1 MDNSKF
7 LVSVVVPVYNAE
19 KYLSDCIDSLMRQT
33 RKPEEIIL
41 VDDGSTDCS
50 GEICDLYAS
59 QYSYIKVIHKQNG
72 GVSSARNA
80 GIDAAQGKYLIFV
93 DADDLVDQRLLE
105 FYAQYC
111 GGDGVPICNIKEVH
125 ETEIS
130 ELWGKDLYIIQ
141 EYTERNFMQ
150 LFSGGY
156 INSPCNKLYF
166 YNVLNQYNIRFPEN
180 MDLGEDLF
188 FNLDYLTHVPLKY
201 YVCHEPLYYY
211 RQNME
216 ESLSRRFYVGLFE
229 LQLQMFQGIRH
240 FLEFKDALSGE
251 NKVYYLRVFWDR
263 LYLTLNIYK
272 EHEIDQN
279 AQEISNKIK
288 EMLKHS
294 IWKSLWLECKK
305 ERVITYKMLLKKLHI
320 DFLRMIKG
328 Y

>member
-1 MDNSKF
+1 M
-7 LVSVVVPVYNAE
+7 YNAE
-19 KYLSDCIDSLMRQT
+19 KNLSDCIDSLMRQT
-33 RKPEEIIL
+33 CKPAEIIL

-80 GIDAAQGKYLIFV
+80 GIDVAQGEYLIFV

-111 GGDGVPICNIKEVH
+111 SGDGVPICNIKEVY
-125 ETEIS
+125 ETVLS
-130 ELWGKDLYIIQ
+130 ELWENNLYKIQ

-150 LFSGGY
+150 LFSDGY

-166 YNVLNQYNIRFPEN
+166 YNVLKRYNIRFPEN
-180 MDLGEDLF
+180 MDLGEDLL
-188 FNLDYLTHVPLKY
+188 FNLNYLTHVPFKY

-211 RQNME
+211 RQDME
-216 ESLSRRFYVGLFE
+216 ESLSRRFYIGLFE
-229 LQLQMFQGIRH
+229 LQLQMFQEIRH
-240 FLEFKDALSGE
+240 FLEFKGVMNGE
-251 NKVYYLRVFWDR
+251 NKVYYLRIFWNR

-272 EHEIDQN
+272 EHESDQN
-279 AQEISNKIK
+279 AQEITYKIK

-294 IWKSLWLECKK
+294 IWESLWLECKK
-305 ERVITYKMLLKKLHI
+305 ERLITCKMLLKKLYI
-320 DFLRMIKG
+320 DFYRMIKG